1 VRVSSECAGEEGCQ
15 GGATDEG
22 GGRPGHVDAASH
34 HRSAGARARS
44 ITVLSSL
51 MKHKTSLAFALI

>member
-1 VRVSSECAGEEGCQ
+1 VRVSSECAGEGEGCQ

-34 HRSAGARARS
+34 HRSAGARS